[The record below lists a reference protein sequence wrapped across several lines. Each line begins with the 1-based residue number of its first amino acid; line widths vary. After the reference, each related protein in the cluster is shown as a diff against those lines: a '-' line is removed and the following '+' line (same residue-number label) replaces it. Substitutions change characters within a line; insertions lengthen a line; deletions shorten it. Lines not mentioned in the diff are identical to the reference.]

1 MAQQEQTEPSKT
13 AHKISLFIAD
23 VDGALVTKDKILT
36 DRARKAVHDLH
47 DAGIQFAI
55 TSGRP
60 PRGMKMLV
68 APLDLHNPIAGFNG
82 GMFVKPDLTIIEQH
96 TIPKEVAPQI
106 VETIK
111 NHNLDVWVYKGND
124 WYIQKKDAPHVDREE
139 WTVKFPPTVV
149 QSYDDLY
156 DGAIKI
162 VGISDDLD
170 AVARCEKDTQAQFGN
185 KVSAARSQPY
195 YLDVTHPDANKG
207 HVAEWLSKF
216 LNIPENE
223 IATIGDQ
230 PNDVLMFK
238 KSGLS
243 IAMGNASPEVQA
255 QATKVTTSYEDE
267 GFANAVERFVFGR
280 E

>member
-1 MAQQEQTEPSKT
+1 MTQNEQTEPSKT
-13 AHKISLFIAD
+13 AQKISLFIAD

-36 DRARKAVHDLH
+36 DRARKAVQDLH

-68 APLDLHNPIAGFNG
+68 APLDLQNPIAGFNG

-96 TIPKEVAPQI
+96 TIPKEIVPQI
-106 VETIK
+106 IETINK
-111 NHNLDVWVYKGND
+111 HDLDVWVYKGND

-149 QSYDDLY
+149 KSYDDLY

-170 AVARCEKDTQAQFGN
+170 AVARCEKDAQAQFGD

-195 YLDVTHPDANKG
+195 YLDVTNPDANKG
-207 HVAEWLSKF
+207 HVAEWLSKR
-216 LNIPENE
+216 LNIPMNE

-267 GFANAVERFVFGR
+267 GFANAVERFVFGK